1 MRKTVGGD
9 FPTNQTCCY
18 IPHSLSMDDSSYGKH
33 KENELLSWYLKFCSS
48 RINLKFARICLNV
61 YAEVN
66 WIFSNKIF
74 VTNLLSVVSYSI
86 SPGPCTKTLQIIIF
100 LKKEREI
107 ERERYVCIIHQSQ
120 EVYFAMGCIC
130 FLLSVAGILLT
141 QNTAKIISLHRNTA
155 ACACNLPVTV
165 LKWAH
170 PHNVSRVSLYKT
182 APRSQRLSLTLE
194 MRLSDRAHA
203 QHAGGRGVNTKHSD
217 KHWILTWICVIY
229 STSHFIIQLYY
240 LI

>member
-1 MRKTVGGD
+1 M
-9 FPTNQTCCY
+9 
-18 IPHSLSMDDSSYGKH
+18 
-33 KENELLSWYLKFCSS
+33 LKLIGFFQI
-48 RINLKFARICLNV
+48 RFL
-61 YAEVN
+61 
-66 WIFSNKIF
+66 
-74 VTNLLSVVSYSI
+74 
-86 SPGPCTKTLQIIIF
+86 LQIYYQLSLILYHQAHIQKHCKSLFF
-100 LKKEREI
+100 LKKRERD
-107 ERERYVCIIHQSQ
+107 RYVCIIHQSQ

-155 ACACNLPVTV
+155 ACACNLPGTV

-182 APRSQRLSLTLE
+182 TPRSQRLSLTLE

-203 QHAGGRGVNTKHSD
+203 QHAGGRGVNAKHSD